1 MNPPEVTLIQE
12 YATQFGGLLSE
23 QWGLATVRL
32 AGTLDLESLR
42 RAVEGH
48 NLAVIGRFGEDQE
61 VEMMLS
67 DDTPSNS
74 NLQALQS
81 IVATES
87 ERQAL
92 LNPVDGWTAA
102 RHALSV
108 LAEIEL
114 RYGRSNWCPSLET
127 LHRTIRT
134 DWMTI
139 ADTLVEGVVTVGSV
153 TIPLRRV
160 DGTAT
165 MTILEPLH
173 DRPKTEGSEQE
184 AWDALASIAD
194 AAAWRE
200 IAVGERRT
208 KDGLQVALH
217 RDQPMIIDLDPSNAS
232 GGGALWKWLH
242 ATEDAN
248 REDALRYILRL
259 VTATVSE
266 MPNSASVLAL
276 AEQYRMA
283 LSQDQAAEV
292 HRAVSE
298 GRALIRKGL
307 QDSRKTLSNYTEDT
321 VKTTQAAV
329 IAGIGV
335 VALVARNAA
344 TLPDWLL
351 GMVTGVAILG
361 VLTLMFNRWRRIGE
375 LGSDIDALQGALS
388 EDKAPLL
395 PAQERAELK
404 DEIQDFDAVRRV
416 GYGRTMVVSLG
427 CIAMFV
433 ILAAGIWI
441 IHHDSSQGEDGSED
455 PVVEE
460 SSESDE

>member
-1 MNPPEVTLIQE
+1 MNPSGVSVIHE
-12 YATQFGGLLSE
+12 YATRFGGPLSE
-23 QWGLATVRL
+23 QWGRVAVRL
-32 AGTLDLESLR
+32 IGTLDIESLGQ
-42 RAVEGH
+42 AVEGH
-48 NLAVIGRFGEDQE
+48 DLTVIGRFGEDLE
-61 VEMMLS
+61 VEMVLS
-67 DDTPSNS
+67 NDTPSNS
-74 NLQALQS
+74 DLHALQS

-87 ERQAL
+87 ERLAL

-102 RHALSV
+102 RHARSALT
-108 LAEIEL
+108 EIEL
-114 RYGRSNWCPSLET
+114 RYDQLNWCPSLET

-134 DWMTI
+134 DWMAI
-139 ADTLVEGVVTVGSV
+139 ADTLVEGVVTVGPATV
-153 TIPLRRV
+153 PLRRV
-160 DGTAT
+160 DGIAT
-165 MTILEPLH
+165 RTILEPLP
-173 DRPKTEGSEQE
+173 DRPETEGSEQE
-184 AWDALASIAD
+184 IWDMLASIAD

-200 IAVGERRT
+200 IAVGEQRT
-208 KDGLQVALH
+208 EDGLKVALH
-217 RDQPMIIDLDPSNAS
+217 RDQPVIIDLDPSNAS
-232 GGGALWKWLH
+232 GGAALWKWLR

-266 MPNSASVLAL
+266 MPNSTSVLAL
-276 AEQYRMA
+276 AEQYRIA

-321 VKTTQAAV
+321 VRMTQAAV

-335 VALVARNAA
+335 VALVARNAV

-361 VLTLMFNRWRRIGE
+361 VLTLMCNRWRRIGE
-375 LGSDIDALQGALS
+375 LGSDIEALQSALS

-395 PAQERAELK
+395 PAPERAELK
-404 DEIQDFDAVRRV
+404 DEIQHFDAVRRV

-427 CIAMFV
+427 CIAMSV

-441 IHHDSSQGEDGSED
+441 IRHDSSQGVDGNVDSI
-455 PVVEE
+455 VEE
-460 SSESDE
+460 SSRSDE